1 MKYLTPILFLL
12 IVLTLTAAA
21 VFYLSKRFAFFFPV
35 LTMKSWIWIFAAGL
49 VFSLIGSIGFPVLSN
64 PFVKVWSAAGSVLLG
79 AFILLLLSLSV
90 TDLLQLAFRLAPP
103 LRGIITLGLTLVITA
118 YGVWNAFHIRVKEVT
133 IPISGLTKEIRAVHL
148 TDIHLGNS
156 RGKKQLEEIV
166 RITKELNPEIIFH
179 TGDLF
184 DSKTHFNGNEDVL
197 DAFQTIARGHG

>member
-35 LTMKSWIWIFAAGL
+35 LTMKSWVWIFAAGL

-64 PFVKVWSAAGSVLLG
+64 PFVKVWSAA
-79 AFILLLLSLSV
+79 V

-156 RGKKQLEEIV
+156 WGKKQLEEIV

-197 DAFQTIARGHG
+197 DAFQTIARWHG